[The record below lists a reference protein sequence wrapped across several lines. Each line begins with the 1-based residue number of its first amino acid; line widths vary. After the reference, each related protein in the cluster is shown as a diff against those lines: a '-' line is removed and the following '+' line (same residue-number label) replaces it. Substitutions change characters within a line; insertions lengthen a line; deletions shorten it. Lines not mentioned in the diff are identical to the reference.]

1 MPAVPCALAEEP
13 VVLPEITVTG
23 EREYPSETGVA
34 STATRLPESIL
45 DTPRSVNVVP
55 ESVIEDRA
63 ILDPQEAIQNVSG
76 VQRGA
81 TRTGVG
87 ESYLIRGF
95 AQQALF
101 KDGFRAGQSAGIT
114 ELTSDGPTDVTNL
127 ERIEV
132 LKGPS
137 AILYGRGEPG
147 GTVNYITR
155 TPTFE
160 NGLDLQQY
168 FGNYDFYRTE
178 VHVNGAPPGEAPAS
192 ERFAARVDAAYQT
205 NGSFIDFVEGERIF
219 AAPSARWRIGS
230 DTVLTLRGE
239 YGNDD
244 QSTTLALPV
253 VDGRVL
259 DVPYDRYFGE
269 PGFTEIEA
277 ESWRGLT
284 TLDHRW
290 TEDHATTVSLHGV
303 RTETDGGNFI
313 LFNFAGPLQDPV
325 TGDITCSAEIV
336 DFTGDYF
343 TARIDHTWDWT
354 IHEGA
359 SPRSADHKA
368 GERTGWLFPE
378 VQSQLLISVDF
389 DRQAID
395 GDRVL
400 SGHSPLNPFRPR
412 YTGYAPQP
420 LLPGFPTVFFEDR
433 SIEAEATSVLLLDR
447 LSFGETVILSFGGRY
462 ERFEASST
470 STFSPSGLPFP
481 NSDNDLDEASFNPSV
496 GLLVKPVQNLSLFSS
511 YSESTFSFQNISLP
525 TVTGE
530 PLEEESARQFE
541 LGVKAELFDG
551 RLFATTSL
559 FQIDKN
565 DVAGG
570 DTDNPFFFVNR
581 GEERSRGIEFDV
593 AAELLPG
600 WRLTANY
607 AYLDAR
613 ITDDPTGVTTGNRRF
628 GVPEHSGGFFTT
640 YEIQGGPLQGFGG
653 GGGLFVSDRVELDNF
668 GTAELPGWEQLDTV
682 VFYRAKHWIA
692 QLNVKNLLDEEFFYA
707 PGAFSVS
714 EVQRAPERTILGS
727 LRFEF

>member
-1 MPAVPCALAEEP
+1 M
-13 VVLPEITVTG
+13 
-23 EREYPSETGVA
+23 
-34 STATRLPESIL
+34 
-45 DTPRSVNVVP
+45 
-55 ESVIEDRA
+55 
-63 ILDPQEAIQNVSG
+63 
-76 VQRGA
+76 
-81 TRTGVG
+81 
-87 ESYLIRGF
+87 
-95 AQQALF
+95 
-101 KDGFRAGQSAGIT
+101 
-114 ELTSDGPTDVTNL
+114 
-127 ERIEV
+127 

-147 GTVNYITR
+147 GTVNYIIR

-178 VHVNGAPPGEAPAS
+178 VHVNGALASEAPAS
-192 ERFAARVDAAYQT
+192 EQFAARLDAAYQT
-205 NGSFIDFVEGERIF
+205 NGSFIDFVEGERFF
-219 AAPSARWRIGS
+219 AAPSAHWWLGP
-230 DTVLTLRGE
+230 DTVLTFRGE

-277 ESWRGLT
+277 ESSRGLA

-290 TEDHATTVSLHGV
+290 TEDHATTLSLHGV
-303 RTETDGGNFI
+303 RSETDGGNFI
-313 LFNFAGPLQDPV
+313 FFPFAGPLQDPM
-325 TGDITCSAEIV
+325 TGDITRAAEVI
-336 DFTGDYF
+336 DFTSDYF
-343 TARIDHTWDWT
+343 TARIDHIWDWT

-359 SPRSADHKA
+359 SPRSADRTA
-368 GERTGWLFPE
+368 GKRTGRLFPE

-447 LSFGETVILSFGGRY
+447 VSFGEAVILSFGGRY
-462 ERFEASST
+462 EWFEASSK
-470 STFSPSGLPFP
+470 STFSPLVSFP

-496 GLLVKPVQNLSLFSS
+496 GLLLKITPDVSLYGN
-511 YSESTFSFQNISLP
+511 YSESTFSFQNIGLP

-530 PLEEESARQFE
+530 SLDQERSRQFE
-541 LGVKAELFDG
+541 VGAKAEWFDG

-565 DVAGG
+565 DVAGN
-570 DTDNPFFFVNR
+570 DPQNPFFFVNR
-581 GEERSRGIEFDV
+581 GKERSRGIELDV
-593 AAELLPG
+593 AGGPLPG
-600 WRLTANY
+600 WRLTVNY
-607 AYLDAR
+607 AYIDAR
-613 ITDDPTGVTTGNRRF
+613 ISDDPTGVTTGNRRF

-640 YEIQGGPLQGFGG
+640 YEIQGGPLRGFGG

-668 GTAELPGWEQLDTV
+668 DTAELPGWEQLDAV
-682 VFYRAKHWIA
+682 VFYRRKHWIA

-714 EVQRAPERTILGS
+714 EVQRAPKRTILGS
-727 LRFEF
+727 LIFKF